1 MAAATV
7 DSGNIVRLVDI
18 RKTYVTG
25 DLQVPVLKGIDATVA
40 RGEFV
45 GFIGTSGS
53 GKSTLL
59 NILGMLDVPTGGNY
73 FLEEVEVGRLT
84 DVEQA
89 TIRNRKIGFIFQSF
103 NLFPHLSVE
112 ENIEVPMLY
121 ARVPGRIR
129 RKRALELAGQVG
141 LGHRLGHR
149 PTQLSGGECQRIA
162 IARALSNSPAFILA
176 DEPTGNLDEKTSDEI
191 MKLFHELNREQ
202 GVTMILTTH
211 DMADIESLCSRVML
225 IGGGKKL
232 LDGDIS
238 LLRKGREKRKL
249 VCTLDR
255 PPLQVELAEPGLE
268 ISLKQNRLEVQ
279 FSPENTPAARLIGEI
294 SEKYGILDM
303 TLERTPI
310 DRVVADMYAELAGG
324 REA

>member
-1 MAAATV
+1 MAEAAAES
-7 DSGNIVRLVDI
+7 DDIVRLVDI
-18 RKTYVTG
+18 RKTYITG
-25 DLQVPVLKGIDATVA
+25 DLQVPVLKGIDAAVA

-73 FLEEVEVGRLT
+73 FLEKIEVGQLS

-121 ARVPGRIR
+121 ARVPKRVR
-129 RKRALELAGQVG
+129 QARALELARQVG

-162 IARALSNSPAFILA
+162 IARALSNQPAFILA
-176 DEPTGNLDEKTSDEI
+176 DEPTGNLDEKTSGEI

-202 GVTMILTTH
+202 GVTIVMVTH
-211 DMADIESLCSRVML
+211 NPALGPHYDKIIRLR
-225 IGGGKKL
+225 
-232 LDGDIS
+232 DGRIDNE
-238 LLRKGREKRKL
+238 LFEWEVAAAERRKA
-249 VCTLDR
+249 
-255 PPLQVELAEPGLE
+255 AERANA
-268 ISLKQNRLEVQ
+268 QEV
-279 FSPENTPAARLIGEI
+279 P
-294 SEKYGILDM
+294 K
-303 TLERTPI
+303 
-310 DRVVADMYAELAGG
+310 
-324 REA
+324 